1 MTKNDFIIPAV
12 FGLILVAIYLAS
24 LDWISPPSLT
34 VKFYG
39 KPVANAP
46 VMFSNT
52 PVMLFNTPNDD
63 LLTDAN
69 GRVKIP
75 STSDGDVGIHVSLP
89 DGTGAFLRFP
99 EYGNR
104 TVDFQGPKT
113 ITRSKVT
120 YFGVYESTEESTQYS
135 FTDAQADAIDA
146 KQMTIEEVQ
155 KQIDHQVEQRMYP
168 AAT

>member
-1 MTKNDFIIPAV
+1 MTKNDIIIPAV

-39 KPVANAP
+39 KPVANTS
-46 VMFSNT
+46 VMF
-52 PVMLFNTPNDD
+52 FNMPHNPSRGGVQ
-63 LLTDAN
+63 TDAN
-69 GRVKIP
+69 GLVTMPK
-75 STSDGDVGIHVSLP
+75 TDDENAGIHVSLP
-89 DGTGAFLRFP
+89 DGTGTFLRFP
-99 EYGNR
+99 TYGNR

-113 ITRSKVT
+113 IIRSKIS
-120 YFGVYESTEESTQYS
+120 YFGIYESTEESTQYS

-146 KQMTIEEVQ
+146 KQITLEEAQ
-155 KQIDHQVEQRMYP
+155 EQIDRQVEQRMYP